1 MFETEI
7 IPRVSESDGVGHIN
21 NNFIPVWLEAGRREV
36 FRIFTP
42 DLNFDAWRLALV
54 NINIDYTAQI
64 YFHENAAVRTWVER
78 IGNKSFTLYEEIW
91 QNERL
96 CAQGMATYVHFD
108 YLSQS
113 SKPLPEAERNALKA
127 HLRPSKS

>member
-113 SKPLPEAERNALKA
+113 SKSLPEAERNALKA